1 MICSPEAVVMAFPG
15 VCAIAAVGTK
25 TAEMV
30 KAAKTM
36 TAKVENFVSGK
47 RRMLV
52 YLLERSGA
60 CLSEGSR

>member
-1 MICSPEAVVMAFPG
+1 MAFPG
-15 VCAIAAVGTK
+15 VCAMAAVGTK

-30 KAAKTM
+30 KAANAM
-36 TAKVENFVSGK
+36 AAKVENVVNGK